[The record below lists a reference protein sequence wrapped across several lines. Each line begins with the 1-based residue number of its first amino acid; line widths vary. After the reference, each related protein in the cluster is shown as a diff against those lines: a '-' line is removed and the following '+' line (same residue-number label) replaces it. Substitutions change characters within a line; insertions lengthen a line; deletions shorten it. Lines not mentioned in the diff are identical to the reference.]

1 MDSQNQ
7 SEHDDEIEV
16 AKYGENEE
24 DKEETKRSNAAVSK
38 TRWPQFLISNKII
51 TTMQSSVASI
61 SDTKSWNKR

>member
-38 TRWPQFLISNKII
+38 TRWP
-51 TTMQSSVASI
+51 
-61 SDTKSWNKR
+61 

>member
-16 AKYGENEE
+16 SKYRENEE

-38 TRWPQFLISNKII
+38 LGWLPVPNQQQNYHYYAEFCRIHIGHQILK
-51 TTMQSSVASI
+51 
-61 SDTKSWNKR
+61 